1 MNIIS
6 EKFNAKINSYR
17 QDFGVNKNI
26 THNGVKGGLNEN
38 EISSIIKEVIPQK
51 YKIAKGVIENSTGNQ
66 SNETDFFIYD
76 DEILPP
82 YIKNDL
88 AFVPVEAVKY
98 NFEVKSTL
106 NSTEIKTTIDKFENF
121 KSIGGRS
128 PTVLFSFSSD
138 IQGSEL
144 SRYKKNDNNFFTNPA
159 ITVLCTSNKSYYYK
173 ETTEHLVK
181 DYLSV
186 EEFIKQ
192 FTEATGMD
200 MKGAVN
206 AFEEFMK
213 NDEALNTMT
222 RSQFALAIKASI
234 QIRDQVNNLEG
245 RKLTVNEIPY
255 DSIKFK
261 CHKWIGIESNDN
273 NVDLSLLSGI
283 SNTLSKGNFG
293 SYLLDEE
300 AFNVKIFSI
309 AYEDMWGNVS
319 CQDFNEDGLSY
330 NLNAVSFTYETSAEA
345 NKIIFEIKK

>member
-1 MNIIS
+1 MSIIS
-6 EKFNAKINSYR
+6 EKFNAKINSFR
-17 QDFGVNKNI
+17 HDFEVNKDI
-26 THNGVKGGLNEN
+26 VHNGVKGGLNEI

-51 YKIAKGVIENSTGNQ
+51 YKIAKGVIENSIGTQ

-76 DEILPP
+76 DEILPS
-82 YIKNDL
+82 YIKSDL

-138 IQGSEL
+138 MQGSEL
-144 SRYKKNDNNFFTNPA
+144 SRYQKNDNNFLINPA

-173 ETTEHLVK
+173 ETTEHFIK
-181 DYLSV
+181 DHLSV
-186 EEFIKQ
+186 EDFIKK
-192 FTEATGMD
+192 FTEVTGMD
-200 MKGAVN
+200 MEGPVN
-206 AFEEFMK
+206 AFEELMK
-213 NDEALNTMT
+213 NDAALNTMT
-222 RSQFALAIKASI
+222 RSQFALAIKSSI
-234 QIRDQVNNLEG
+234 QIRGLVNNFEG
-245 RKLTVNEIPY
+245 RKLTVNKIEY

-273 NVDLSLLSGI
+273 NVDLSLISGI

-293 SYLLDEE
+293 NYLLDEE
-300 AFNVKIFSI
+300 DFDVKIFSI

-330 NLNAVSFTYETSAEA
+330 NPNTVSFSFETSTEA